1 MAWINTV
8 LLSFKRSGLLE
19 RLERAFL
26 ITALRDPIQAAAAA
40 EHLTPARQPSESRGR
55 RVPLALA
62 LTTSLVGLGVI
73 PSGASAADWSANTSV
88 PADGGDI
95 AVAEVKSAPVATTA
109 DAEFAPT
116 AAAQT
121 WAVHGQATFVD
132 QGTAA
137 FHSPYR
143 GPNSLD
149 PGMRGRETA
158 DVTLYLGFRPWSG
171 AEAWVDPEIDQG
183 FGLSNTLGVAG
194 FPSGEAYKVGKST
207 PYAKL
212 PRLFLRQT
220 IDLGGA
226 REAVDADLN
235 QMRGARTADRLV
247 ITIGKFG
254 VTDIFDANT
263 LAHDPRHDFLN
274 WSVIDTGSFDYAA
287 DAWGYTYGAAV
298 EWYVGRWTLR
308 AGVFDL
314 STIPNT
320 TSLERDFS
328 EFQAVVEIEERHNI
342 GGRDGKLEIT
352 GFVSRG
358 RMGKFSDAI
367 RLAEAT
373 GQPASIAAVRRYQ
386 SRPGISFNLEQ
397 DVTDDLG
404 VFAHGGVDDATKE
417 TYEFTDIDRT
427 LAIGASMKGRRWS
440 RPGDTV
446 GLALVANDISR
457 VHEQFLDAGGLG
469 ILVGDGK
476 LPHPGTE
483 AIVETYYD
491 VPVQKVAHVS
501 LDYQVVNNPG
511 YNRDRGP
518 VSIFAVRLHAQF

>member
-1 MAWINTV
+1 MT
-8 LLSFKRSGLLE
+8 
-19 RLERAFL
+19 RAF
-26 ITALRDPIQAAAAA
+26 AAF
-40 EHLTPARQPSESRGR
+40 G
-55 RVPLALA
+55 LALA
-62 LTTSLVGLGVI
+62 W
-73 PSGASAADWSANTSV
+73 ASASLAQTAPAA
-88 PADGGDI
+88 PADPPAATG
-95 AVAEVKSAPVATTA
+95 APAEAP
-109 DAEFAPT
+109 
-116 AAAQT
+116 QT

-132 QGTAA
+132 QGTLA

-143 GPNSLD
+143 GPDSLD

-158 DVTLYLGFRPWSG
+158 DVTLYVGFRPWAG
-171 AEAWVDPEIDQG
+171 AEVWANPEEDQG
-183 FGLSNTLGVAG
+183 FGLSNTLGIAG

-235 QMRGARTADRLV
+235 QLRGARTADRLV
-247 ITIGKFG
+247 ITLGKFS
-254 VTDIFDANT
+254 VTDVFDNNS

-274 WSVIDTGSFDYAA
+274 WSVIDNGTFDYAA

-308 AGVFDL
+308 TGVFNL

-328 EFQAVVEIEERHNI
+328 EFELVGELEERHAI
-342 GGRDGKLEIT
+342 AGRAGKLEIT
-352 GFVSRG
+352 GFLNRA
-358 RMGKFSDAI
+358 RMGAFSDAI

-373 GQPASIAAVRRYQ
+373 GRPPSTAAVRRYQ
-386 SRPGISFNLEQ
+386 GRPGISFNLQ
-397 DVTDDLG
+397 QAITDDLG
-404 VFAHGGVDDATKE
+404 VFAHGGVDDGGKE
-417 TYEFTDIDRT
+417 PYEFSDIDRT
-427 LAIGASMKGRRWS
+427 LAVGGSLKGARWA
-440 RPGDTV
+440 RPDDTV
-446 GLALVANDISR
+446 GLALVANGISR
-457 VHEQFLDAGGLG
+457 IHQEYLGAGGLG

-491 VPVQKVAHVS
+491 TPVRKVAHVS
-501 LDYQVVNNPG
+501 LDYQFVNNPG